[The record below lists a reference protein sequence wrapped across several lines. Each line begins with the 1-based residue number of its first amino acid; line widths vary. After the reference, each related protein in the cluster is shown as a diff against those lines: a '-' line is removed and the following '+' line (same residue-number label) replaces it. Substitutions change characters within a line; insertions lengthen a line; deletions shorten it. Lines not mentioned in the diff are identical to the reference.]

1 MRSKASFHGHP
12 IHPMLIPFPLAF
24 LVGTLVSDLGAAL
37 FGFEDL
43 LLVAWYIAPA
53 GITMGAVAAV
63 PGLIDLVRTVPP
75 RSTGRRRGIRHM
87 VVNATALLLFLLAWI
102 LRGGPG
108 VAVETAIVGI
118 EGAGAALLL
127 AGGWMG
133 GTLAYRNQ
141 IGVDHRYANA
151 GRWSEEDV
159 ELDEDGWASV
169 ARTDE
174 LKINQMKLVRVD
186 DSRVVLARSEAGWV
200 AFEDHCPHR
209 GGSLSGGL
217 LACDVVTCP
226 WHGSQFD
233 VRSGAVRA
241 GPADQGIR
249 TFPVE
254 EAGGEVR
261 LNMVG

>member
-1 MRSKASFHGHP
+1 
-12 IHPMLIPFPLAF
+12 
-24 LVGTLVSDLGAAL
+24 
-37 FGFEDL
+37 
-43 LLVAWYIAPA
+43 
-53 GITMGAVAAV
+53 
-63 PGLIDLVRTVPP
+63 
-75 RSTGRRRGIRHM
+75 
-87 VVNATALLLFLLAWI
+87 TALLLFLLAWI

-118 EGAGAALLL
+118 EGAGGALRL

-133 GTLAYRNQ
+133 GTLACRNQ
-141 IGVDHRYANA
+141 IGVGPRHANG

-233 VRSGAVRA
+233 VR
-241 GPADQGIR
+241 
-249 TFPVE
+249 
-254 EAGGEVR
+254 
-261 LNMVG
+261 